1 MDSIQIHTESFGITA
16 NYLRILNNFLH
27 SNTLR
32 IFVPEK
38 IKKRSKCSASPQRS
52 CFLQQRPHSIE
63 SLRMLQ
69 FPWMNIA
76 IPIHSRM
83 SFFPPCL
90 PRSPICLSLREW
102 ERSSSDLYPL
112 PYVLP
117 QRPVPGLVYTPLLG
131 LLYILVPINTPQ
143 PGALSNNGLVLHPPE
158 NCYDSFLL

>member
-69 FPWMNIA
+69 FPWMNIV
-76 IPIHSRM
+76 IPIHSRI

-102 ERSSSDLYPL
+102 ERVPPTSIPFPTPDLNDL
-112 PYVLP
+112 F
-117 QRPVPGLVYTPLLG
+117 PGLHTHLYRGT
-131 LLYILVPINTPQ
+131 LYILVHTNTPQ
-143 PGALSNNGLVLHPPE
+143 PGALSNNGLVLHP
-158 NCYDSFLL
+158 